1 MLSAFIPLATI
12 QSHPLFFNFNLAL
25 TSRSFVSAAKPI
37 TKSGLSLPMHIFFKI
52 SGFSINSTIGDLFP
66 DTDPNYKDA
75 NSLDLLDEVVRR
87 MTELNYTIGNID
99 CVIAAQKPKLA
110 PHIPAM
116 KDCLSNHLHTDI
128 HNVSVKATTTEK
140 LGFVGEEK
148 GISAYATVLLK
159 ES

>member
-1 MLSAFIPLATI
+1 
-12 QSHPLFFNFNLAL
+12 
-25 TSRSFVSAAKPI
+25 
-37 TKSGLSLPMHIFFKI
+37 
-52 SGFSINSTIGDLFP
+52 
-66 DTDPNYKDA
+66 
-75 NSLDLLDEVVRR
+75 

>member
-1 MLSAFIPLATI
+1 MFRIGFGYDVHQLVENRPLILGGITI
-12 QSHPLFFNFNLAL
+12 DYPKGLLGHSDADVLTHTIMDAILGALNLG
-25 TSRSFVSAAKPI
+25 S
-37 TKSGLSLPMHIFFKI
+37 
-52 SGFSINSTIGDLFP
+52 IGDLFP